1 MKKIIYICMVVTM
14 ICVTC
19 LRTGAQS
26 NESNIQQPAGGRL
39 ESYKIA
45 YLTKMLNLSPEE
57 AQRFWPVYNQY
68 SNEIRET
75 RQNARQSG
83 ESEITTEEKVL
94 NIRKKYNGDFVKALG
109 SGRANDFF
117 KAEKQFGL
125 FVNKEL
131 MERKENRMM
140 QQRRGGRQ

>member
-1 MKKIIYICMVVTM
+1 M
-14 ICVTC
+14 ICGIG
-19 LRTGAQS
+19 LSAAAQS
-26 NESNIQQPAGGRL
+26 NEPNSQQASGGRL
-39 ESYKIA
+39 EAYKIA

-75 RQNARQSG
+75 RQNAKQSG
-83 ESEITTEEKVL
+83 ESEINTEEKVL

-117 KAEKQFGL
+117 KAEKQFGQY
-125 FVNKEL
+125 VNREL
-131 MERKENRMM
+131 MERRENRIM
-140 QQRRGGRQ
+140 QQQRHGMRP